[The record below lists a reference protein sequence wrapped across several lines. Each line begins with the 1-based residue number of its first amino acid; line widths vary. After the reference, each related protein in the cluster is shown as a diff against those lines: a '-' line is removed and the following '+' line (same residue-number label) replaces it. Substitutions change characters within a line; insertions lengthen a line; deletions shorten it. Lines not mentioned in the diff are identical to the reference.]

1 MREFIITKDS
11 LHLLVSDL
19 ERLTAK
25 FEGSERMYH
34 QSKHPEFHNSYLNMN
49 KVYITEDFK
58 ILFKRIKE
66 TLDYI
71 QKIEIEGKKNE

>member
-19 ERLTAK
+19 KRLTAI
-25 FEGSERMYH
+25 FEGSERIYH
-34 QSKHPEFHNSYLNMN
+34 QSEHPKFHNSYLNMN
-49 KVYITEDFK
+49 KVYITKDFE
-58 ILFKRIKE
+58 ILFKRIME

-71 QKIEIEGKKNE
+71 QKVEIEGKKNE